1 MRRYLTSL
9 LLGVPLTLGVL
20 LFMAAL
26 IEPDKTPRTASE
38 PRSIVIRMPEPE
50 LQVAM
55 QERPVPPEPEPEPLP
70 ELESMSALQP
80 VATPALSLEPVPMI
94 TPPLDIAAV
103 SPVKLTMPDVVPG
116 AQEPAAFSG
125 NVHGQQAGSM
135 NGVAQGGGMGIGGLL
150 MPLQRIEP
158 TYPYRA
164 QQAGIEGDVTLK
176 FAVDPEGLVQNV
188 VVVSAKPRGQF
199 ERAAIQAL
207 RKWRYQ
213 PRKGE
218 NGAITQIVTLKFR
231 LEN

>member
-26 IEPDKTPRTASE
+26 IEPDKTSRTASE
-38 PRSIVIRMPEPE
+38 PRSIVIRMAEPE
-50 LQVAM
+50 LQVAT
-55 QERPVPPEPEPEPLP
+55 QERPVPPEPEPLP
-70 ELESMSALQP
+70 ELESMPALQP

-94 TPPLDIAAV
+94 APPLDIAAV
-103 SPVKLTMPDVVPG
+103 SPVKLTMPDVMPG
-116 AQEPAAFSG
+116 GQDPAAFSG

-135 NGVAQGGGMGIGGLL
+135 NGVAQGGGIGIGGLL

-176 FAVDPEGLVQNV
+176 FAVDPEGQVQNV